1 MSLIIYPAD
10 GWDSYIS
17 LVDAD
22 AYHLAMGNAGWT
34 GDDAM
39 KEVALRKATQYIE
52 VTYAPKAEFLDPM
65 HKNILAA
72 TAEAAL
78 RALTA
83 SLVQDISPENITEE
97 TIGPLTTKYGDA
109 QNGGQIR
116 YTLIDNLMRG
126 LGGNV
131 NGVSVSLYRV

>member
-1 MSLIIYPAD
+1 MTLIVYPAD

-17 LVDAD
+17 LDDAD
-22 AYHLAMGNAGWT
+22 AYHLAMGNDAWT
-34 GDDAM
+34 GADAV
-39 KEVALRKATQYIE
+39 KEAALRKATQYIS
-52 VTYAPKAEFLDPM
+52 VTYAPKAEFLDPV
-65 HKNILAA
+65 HKNIIAA
-72 TAEAAL
+72 VSEAAL

-83 SLVQDISPENITEE
+83 SLVQDVSPESITEE
-97 TIGPLTTKYGDA
+97 TVGPLTTKYAAA

>member
-1 MSLIIYPAD
+1 MALIIYPSD

-17 LVDAD
+17 LADAD
-22 AYHLAMGNAGWT
+22 AYHTAMGNTGWT
-34 GDDAM
+34 GDEAA
-39 KEVALRKATQYIE
+39 KEVALRKGTQYIE
-52 VTYAPKAEFLDPM
+52 MTYAPKAEYLDPM
-65 HKNILAA
+65 HKNIVAS

-83 SLVQDISPENITEE
+83 SLFQDVSPESITEE
-97 TIGPLTTKYGDA
+97 TVGPLTTKYGDA

-126 LGGNV
+126 LGGNT